1 MAEEALA
8 ITIVNDDPAV
18 RDSLQT
24 IFEIEGFEVRAF
36 ADGDRFLAEAQ
47 RIRTDCLIL
56 DVHMPRRSGLEILE
70 ALGGFS
76 YPAPT
81 FIISGQGDIPM
92 AVSAIKAGEA
102 RGAMSSISW
111 LMALR

>member
-8 ITIVNDDPAV
+8 ITIVDDDPAV

-36 ADGDRFLAEAQ
+36 ADGDRFLAEAP

-76 YPAPT
+76 YPAPI

-92 AVSAIKAGEA
+92 ASARSRPGRLAA
-102 RGAMSSISW
+102 Q
-111 LMALR
+111 